1 MPDGPDS
8 ADDATRDPS
17 PASESTLFGG
27 GFDAEDEETGELPT
41 VEEDVIW
48 DEIDT
53 PADVS
58 HTPDADEAGEHTF
71 APLVQTNDEDT
82 FTLPVQANDEVEDA
96 LGVVR
101 EQDTEATQ
109 LIETPAAIT
118 SDPAADEF
126 ETMEI
131 AMTQPKSFTN
141 NVISIDTD
149 PVTEKAKEKAVE
161 SWTTQRRGERPPIE
175 DPDAGSEDWA
185 SAPTS
190 LDDFTNEDYLAATT
204 TEYQGLAEAVRESE
218 TQTHEQQAVSAT
230 MPGMDSGIVGFEDV
244 TGEQASTHAEE
255 KAPSDLPA
263 RVITA
268 LLLIGLLLAAVAAGG
283 GWLATLITVI
293 AIIGLGEFYAA
304 ARRVGYV
311 PVAAFGLGGVIIV
324 AVSAWFAGPG
334 GIAGAIVVST
344 MGVLLWYSVLVRRD
358 PLENAAITLFGLVW
372 VGGLLAFAV
381 AITRSESYRGL
392 VVGIVLV
399 AAAMDIGAY
408 FVGRSVGKRKLA
420 PELSPK
426 KTVEGLIGGAA
437 SALVVAIVLS
447 WFDWFD
453 PITLSGSL
461 WIALGVIVA
470 APIGD
475 LAESMVK
482 RSFGIKDMGSVLPGH
497 GGFLDRIDALLF
509 VVPVVYYIYD
519 ILGYLG

>member
-1 MPDGPDS
+1 MSDGSDS
-8 ADDATRDPS
+8 EETDPTSDAS
-17 PASESTLFGG
+17 PGSEPTLFGG
-27 GFDAEDEETGELPT
+27 GYDADEEETGELPA
-41 VEEDVIW
+41 VDEEAVWAELD
-48 DEIDT
+48 
-53 PADVS
+53 PS
-58 HTPDADEAGEHTF
+58 GNDADDDTLTTQPAI
-71 APLVQTNDEDT
+71 DELTD
-82 FTLPVQANDEVEDA
+82 D
-96 LGVVR
+96 
-101 EQDTEATQ
+101 QDVTQ
-109 LIETPAAIT
+109 LIET
-118 SDPAADEF
+118 ADVSEMPIDVPDEL

-131 AMTQPKSFTN
+131 TMAQPKSFTD

-149 PVTEKAKEKAVE
+149 PVTEKANERNVE
-161 SWTTQRRGERPPIE
+161 SWTTERRGSRKPVEEPEAESDHWSNVPN
-175 DPDAGSEDWA
+175 
-185 SAPTS
+185 S
-190 LDDFTNEDYLAATT
+190 LDDFTSEDYLAATT

-218 TQTHEQQAVSAT
+218 TQNHEQQAVSAT

-244 TGEQASTHAEE
+244 TGEQASTAPVE
-255 KAPSDLPA
+255 KAPSDLPS
-263 RVITA
+263 RIITG

-293 AIIGLGEFYAA
+293 AVIGLGEFYAA

-311 PVAAFGLGGVIIV
+311 PVAAFGLAGVIVI

-344 MGVLLWYSVLVRRD
+344 MGVLLWYSVLVRKD
-358 PLENAAITLFGLVW
+358 PLENAAITVFGLVW

-381 AITRSESYRGL
+381 AIARSESYRGL
-392 VVGIVLV
+392 IVGLVLV
-399 AAAMDIGAY
+399 AAAMDVGAY
-408 FVGRSVGKRKLA
+408 FVGRSVGKKKLA

-437 SALVVAIVLS
+437 SALVVAVLLS

-453 PITLSGSL
+453 PITIAGSL

-497 GGFLDRIDALLF
+497 GGILDRIDALLF
-509 VVPVVYYIYD
+509 VVPVVFYVYNL
-519 ILGYLG
+519 LGYLD